1 MPFITV
7 LQVVDSDG
15 FMNISLEDVVMLDP
29 AGNTANFKSFHVQ
42 GRLVRY
48 PRLPYSG
55 AFSCK
60 I

>member
-1 MPFITV
+1 MPVITV

-48 PRLPYSG
+48 PMKKRKGKLV
-55 AFSCK
+55 

>member
-48 PRLPYSG
+48 P
-55 AFSCK
+55 
-60 I
+60 

>member
-1 MPFITV
+1 
-7 LQVVDSDG
+7 
-15 FMNISLEDVVMLDP
+15 MNISLEDVVMLDP

-48 PRLPYSG
+48 PMKKRKGKLV
-55 AFSCK
+55 